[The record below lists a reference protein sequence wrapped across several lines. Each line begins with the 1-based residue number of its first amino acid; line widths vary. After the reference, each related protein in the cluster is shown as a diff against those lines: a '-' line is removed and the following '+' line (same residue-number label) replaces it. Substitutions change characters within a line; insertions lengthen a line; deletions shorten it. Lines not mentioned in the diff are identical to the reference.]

1 MSGESGIQG
10 FGESGKN
17 ALPAVK
23 SFEDLLVWQQGRRIV
38 KEVYLLTKILPAD
51 EKFGLISQ
59 MRRAAV
65 SVPLNIA
72 EGHSR
77 NSRKEYMHFL
87 SISVGSL
94 AELKTLFILCVDLE
108 YLTTQ
113 KIAAVQDLLDKT
125 VKMIRNLQR
134 KLKNPDSPNP

>member
-1 MSGESGIQG
+1 MREAGYQVI
-10 FGESGKN
+10 GESGKSD
-17 ALPAVK
+17 LPVVK
-23 SFEDLLVWQQGRRIV
+23 SFEDLLVWQQGRRLV
-38 KEVYLLTKILPAD
+38 KEVYLLTKILPAE

-77 NSRKEYMHFL
+77 NSRKEYLHFL

-108 YLTTQ
+108 YLSPE
-113 KIAAVQDLLDKT
+113 KIISVQDLLDKT

-134 KLKNPDSPNP
+134 KLKNPDSSNP